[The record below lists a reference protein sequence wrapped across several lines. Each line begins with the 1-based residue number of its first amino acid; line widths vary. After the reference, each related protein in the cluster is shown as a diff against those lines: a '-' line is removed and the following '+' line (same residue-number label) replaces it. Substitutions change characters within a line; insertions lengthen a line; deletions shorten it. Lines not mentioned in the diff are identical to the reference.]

1 MADNRFSEVYLR
13 IALYLVVIVLVNVAG
28 LSLNARIDLTENNR
42 YSLSR
47 LSKETVS
54 GLREPLT
61 IKAFFSKDM
70 PPQYTRTKRYLRDIL
85 QEYAASADRNFNYE
99 FMEVTG
105 EGESAQS
112 AKKYGIDPVQ
122 VQVARK
128 DELKYTKAYMGL
140 VLLHGDAMA
149 KIPVVSSP
157 DHLEYMLTSRM
168 QKLTNKVS
176 ALLGLEEKIKVDL
189 YLSPSLQK
197 VAPHI
202 GLKGLDRL
210 PQKVE
215 KAVQRLNNRSY
226 DKLTFSYKEFEPEG
240 KRGTVEELD
249 LQTLQWPSSE
259 KRGIEAGTGSI
270 GLVLRYKDRTRTLDL
285 LNRADVPMLGTRFEL
300 ADSGLSERIKG
311 NMEPLLGIHQTLGY
325 LAGHDTLPLG
335 STRSRGRQRTPQT
348 TAFKNLASQSY
359 SLEQVNLDQGVPPG
373 LQTLVIAGPKKE
385 FTDYELYQ
393 LDQALMRG
401 TNLAVFLDGYIRNQ
415 SRGGRPGYT
424 ENTTNLDKLLGHYG
438 LNLDKAVVL
447 DERCFRQKLPEDQG
461 GGQRP
466 LYFAPKIANKNIN
479 HEPDFMKNI
488 RGLITYK
495 AAPVSAN
502 ATRIEAQ
509 ELKAE
514 PLFSSSKRSWLQ
526 SGVVR
531 LRPSLLAPP
540 KDPEKMERRNL
551 AYLVSGTFPSYF
563 AGEPVP
569 HKQSGTGQANATNL
583 GSNAT
588 EEAMQPDLA
597 GEVRGSGA
605 RLNRSK
611 EPGSIALV
619 GSSRMLAD
627 QILASKQGQKQSP
640 NAIFVMNL
648 MDSLSG
654 KTEMAALRSE
664 IQTFN
669 PLNETT
675 QLTRSAVKAVNIAG
689 LPLVVLLLG
698 MCVWLIRGRR
708 RRLIRQ
714 RFSAQ

>member
-1 MADNRFSEVYLR
+1 MADNGFSEVYLR
-13 IALYLVVIVLVNVAG
+13 IALYIVVIVLINVAG
-28 LSLNARIDLTENNR
+28 LSLNARYDLTENNR
-42 YSLSR
+42 YSLSE

-54 GLREPLT
+54 GLKEPLT
-61 IKAFFSKDM
+61 VKAFFSKDM
-70 PPQYTRTKRYLRDIL
+70 PPQYTRTKRYVRDIL

-99 FMEVTG
+99 FVEVTG
-105 EGESAQS
+105 EKESARR
-112 AKKYGIDPVQ
+112 AKDYGIEPVQ

-128 DELKYTKAYMGL
+128 DELKYIKAYMGL

-149 KIPVVSSP
+149 RIPVVSSP
-157 DHLEYMLTSRM
+157 DQLEYMLTSRM

-176 ALLGLEEKIKVDL
+176 ALLGLEEKIEVDL
-189 YLSPSLQK
+189 YLSPSLQE

-202 GLKGLDRL
+202 GLEGMDQLRQNVK
-210 PQKVE
+210 
-215 KAVQRLNNRSY
+215 KAVEELNDRNY
-226 DKLTFSYKEFEPEG
+226 DKLTYSYREFEPEG
-240 KRGTVEELD
+240 NRETVDKLD

-259 KRGIEAGTGSI
+259 KRGIESGTGSI

-285 LNRADVPMLGTRFEL
+285 LNRADVPMVGTRYEL
-300 ADSGLSERIKG
+300 ADSGVSDLIES

-348 TAFKNLASQSY
+348 TAFKNVASQNY
-359 SLEQVNLDQGVPPG
+359 SLEQINLDQGVPPG
-373 LQTLVIAGPKKE
+373 LQTLVIAGPKQE

-415 SRGGRPGYT
+415 SQGGRPGYA
-424 ENTTNLDKLLGHYG
+424 ENTTGLDKLLGHYG
-438 LNLDKAVVL
+438 LDLEKAVVL
-447 DERCFRQKLPEDQG
+447 DERSFRQKLPEDQG

-466 LYFAPKIANKNIN
+466 IYFAPKIANKNIN
-479 HEPDFMKNI
+479 HQPEFMKNI

-495 AAPVSAN
+495 AAPVTAN
-502 ATRIEAQ
+502 ATRVEAQ

-514 PLFSSSKRSWLQ
+514 PLFSSSERSWLQ

-540 KDPEKMERRNL
+540 DDPEKMESRPL
-551 AYLVSGTFPSYF
+551 AYLASGTFSSYF
-563 AGEPVP
+563 AGETVP
-569 HKQSGTGQANATNL
+569 EKQGDTGQANAT
-583 GSNAT
+583 G
-588 EEAMQPDLA
+588 EAAQADLT
-597 GEVRGSGA
+597 GELRGSGA
-605 RLNRSK
+605 RLDTS
-611 EPGSIALV
+611 EVPGKIALI

-627 QILASKQGQKQSP
+627 QILGSEQGQKQSP

-648 MDSLSG
+648 LDSLSG
-654 KTEMAALRSE
+654 KTEMARLRSE

-675 QLTRSAVKAVNIAG
+675 QLTRNTVKLVNIAG
-689 LPLVVLLLG
+689 LPLVVLLFG

-714 RFSAQ
+714 RFSAQG

>member
-13 IALYLVVIVLVNVAG
+13 IALYLVVVVLVNVAG
-28 LSLNARIDLTENNR
+28 LSLNARYDLTENNR
-42 YSLSR
+42 YSLSK
-47 LSKETVS
+47 LSRETVS

-61 IKAFFSKDM
+61 VKAFFSKDM

-105 EGESAQS
+105 EGESARR
-112 AKKYGIDPVQ
+112 AKEYGIDPVQ

-140 VLLHGDAMA
+140 VLLHGDAIA
-149 KIPVVSSP
+149 RIPVVSSA
-157 DHLEYMLTSRM
+157 DQLEYMLTSRM
-168 QKLTNKVS
+168 QKLTTKVS
-176 ALLGLEEKIKVDL
+176 ALLGLEEKIEVHL

-197 VAPHI
+197 IAPHI
-202 GLKGLDRL
+202 GLKGLDQL

-215 KAVQRLNNRSY
+215 KAIEKLNDRNY
-226 DKLTFSYKEFEPEG
+226 DKLAYSYREFEPEG
-240 KRGTVEELD
+240 NRETVEELD

-259 KRGIEAGTGSI
+259 KRDIEAGTGSI

-285 LNRADVPMLGTRFEL
+285 LNRADVPMLGTRYEL
-300 ADSGLSERIKG
+300 ADSGLPDLIES
-311 NMEPLLGIHQTLGY
+311 NMEPLLGIHQSLGY
-325 LAGHDTLPLG
+325 LAGHNTLPLG
-335 STRSRGRQRTPQT
+335 STRSRRRQRTPQT
-348 TAFKNLASQSY
+348 TAFKNMASQSY
-359 SLEQVNLDQGVPPG
+359 SLEQINLDQGVPPG
-373 LQTLVIAGPKKE
+373 LQTLVIAGPKEE

-401 TNLAVFLDGYIRNQ
+401 TNLAVFLDGYIRRQ
-415 SRGGRPGYT
+415 GRGARPGYT
-424 ENTTNLDKLLGHYG
+424 ENNTGLDKLLGHYG
-438 LNLDKAVVL
+438 LDLEKAVVL
-447 DERCFRQKLPEDQG
+447 DERCFRQKLPQDQG
-461 GGQRP
+461 GGERP
-466 LYFAPKIANKNIN
+466 IYFAPRIANRNIN
-479 HEPDFMKNI
+479 HAPEFMKNI
-488 RGLITYK
+488 KGLITYK
-495 AAPVSAN
+495 AAPVAAN

-509 ELKAE
+509 QLKAE
-514 PLFSSSKRSWLQ
+514 PLFSSSERSWLQ

-540 KDPEKMERRNL
+540 DDPEKLERRHL
-551 AYLVSGTFPSYF
+551 AYLVSGTFSSYF

-569 HKQSGTGQANATNL
+569 EKQTDSGQANATQQKT
-583 GSNAT
+583 NAT
-588 EEAMQPDLA
+588 AEAARSGLA
-597 GEVRGSGA
+597 GELSGSG
-605 RLNRSK
+605 SK
-611 EPGSIALV
+611 LDTSEEPGKIALI

-627 QILASKQGQKQSP
+627 QLLASQQGQKQSP

-654 KTEMAALRSE
+654 KTEMARLRSE

-675 QLTRSAVKAVNIAG
+675 QLTRNAVKVVNIAG
-689 LPLVVLLLG
+689 MPLVVLLFG
-698 MCVWLIRGRR
+698 MCVWLIRSRR
-708 RRLIRQ
+708 RRRIRQ

>member
-28 LSLNARIDLTENNR
+28 LSLNARIDLTENDR

-54 GLREPLT
+54 GLQEPLT
-61 IKAFFSKDM
+61 VKAFFSKDM

-99 FMEVTG
+99 FVEVTG
-105 EGESAQS
+105 EGQSAQR
-112 AKKYGIDPVQ
+112 AKEYGIDPVQ

-128 DELKYTKAYMGL
+128 DELKYSKAYMGL
-140 VLLHGDAMA
+140 VMLHGDALA
-149 KIPVVSSP
+149 RIPVVSSA
-157 DHLEYMLTSRM
+157 DQLEYMLTSRM

-176 ALLGLEEKIKVDL
+176 ALLGVEEKIEVDL
-189 YLSPSLQK
+189 YLSPSLQE

-202 GLKGLDRL
+202 GLKGLDQL
-210 PQKVE
+210 SQNVE
-215 KAVQRLNNRSY
+215 KAVEKLNDRNY
-226 DKLTFSYKEFEPEG
+226 DKLAYSSKEFEPEG
-240 KRGTVEELD
+240 NRETVEELD

-270 GLVLRYKDRTRTLDL
+270 GLVLRYKDRTRTMDL
-285 LNRADVPMLGTRFEL
+285 LNRADLPMPGTRYEL
-300 ADSGLSERIKG
+300 ADSGLSELIES

-335 STRSRGRQRTPQT
+335 SARSRGKQRTPQT
-348 TAFKNLASQSY
+348 TAFKNMASQNY
-359 SLEQVNLDQGVPPG
+359 SLEQINLDQGVPPG
-373 LQTLVIAGPKKE
+373 LQTLVLAGPKEK

-415 SRGGRPGYT
+415 SQGARPGYT
-424 ENTTNLDKLLGHYG
+424 ENTTHLDKMLGHYG
-438 LNLDKAVVL
+438 LNLEKAVVL

-466 LYFAPKIANKNIN
+466 IYFAPKIANSNIN
-479 HEPDFMKNI
+479 HDPEFMKNI

-495 AAPVSAN
+495 AAPVTAN

-509 ELKAE
+509 ELEAD
-514 PLFSSSKRSWLQ
+514 PLFSSSERSWLQ

-540 KDPEKMERRNL
+540 DDPEKMERRTL
-551 AYLVSGTFPSYF
+551 AYLASGTFPSYF
-563 AGEPVP
+563 AGKPVP
-569 HKQSGTGQANATNL
+569 EKQSAAGQANATEQ
-583 GSNAT
+583 NAT
-588 EEAMQPDLA
+588 RDAAQPDLA
-597 GEVRGSGA
+597 GELRGSGA
-605 RLNRSK
+605 RLNTSD
-611 EPGSIALV
+611 EPGRIALI

-627 QILASKQGQKQSP
+627 QILVSEQGQKQSP

-648 MDSLSG
+648 LDSLSG
-654 KTEMAALRSE
+654 KTDMAGLRSE

-689 LPLVVLLLG
+689 LPLAVLLFG
-698 MCVWLIRGRR
+698 MCVWLFRSRR

-714 RFSAQ
+714 RFSAQR